1 MKARRVKGIEPE
13 GPVADNVQR
22 IIEVRLDELCS
33 FMPKAADPEEVKA
46 LHDMR
51 IAAKRL
57 RYLLELFA
65 ANFGDYAA
73 TAAKRAKELQDL
85 LGEIHDCDV
94 TLPRV
99 DGLIRELREH
109 DAAEVRRLAADAPD
123 LDAELVIAAPH
134 AAAFRGLESMAVYL
148 RARRLLLFE
157 RFLERWTELQRQGFR
172 ARLEFALAERAE
184 PEPEPEAEPETTPAP
199 TTEAITP
206 SSHDGNGRASLE
218 DLPSD
223 ARP

>member
-1 MKARRVKGIEPE
+1 
-13 GPVADNVQR
+13 
-22 IIEVRLDELCS
+22 
-33 FMPKAADPEEVKA
+33 
-46 LHDMR
+46 
-51 IAAKRL
+51 
-57 RYLLELFA
+57 
-65 ANFGDYAA
+65 
-73 TAAKRAKELQDL
+73 
-85 LGEIHDCDV
+85 
-94 TLPRV
+94 
-99 DGLIRELREH
+99 
-109 DAAEVRRLAADAPD
+109 
-123 LDAELVIAAPH
+123 
-134 AAAFRGLESMAVYL
+134 MAVYL